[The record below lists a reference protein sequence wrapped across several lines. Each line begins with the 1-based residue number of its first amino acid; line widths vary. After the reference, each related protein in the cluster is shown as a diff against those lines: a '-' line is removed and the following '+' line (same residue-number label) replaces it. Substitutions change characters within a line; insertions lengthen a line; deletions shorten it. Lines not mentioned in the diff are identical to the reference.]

1 MFKENFDFVAFVSWF
16 ESLIDFI
23 LALIEK
29 IKTYLPTTT
38 TTTVAEETP
47 VE

>member
-23 LALIEK
+23 LGLIEK
-29 IKTYLPTTT
+29 IKANLPTT